1 MTLTALLLA
10 GGRSSRMGFDKA
22 TLNIGGEPLW
32 QRQLRVLRELSP
44 AVLWVSARER
54 PSWCS
59 REIEV
64 VLDESPRRAPLSGLA
79 AGLSQLRTSHL
90 LVLAIDLP
98 RISAEHLRKLC
109 DLARPGSG
117 VIPLN
122 EDYFEPLCAI
132 YPVEAGASAQAA
144 LISDDVS
151 LQHFGKT
158 LLRESYAEKYVLTSD
173 ERPLYLNLNAPSDLQ
188 KGFADD
194 GFNQSR
200 FDGPQT
206 L

>member
-32 QRQLRVLRELSP
+32 QRQLRVLCELSP
-44 AVLWVSARER
+44 ATLWISARAR
-54 PSWCS
+54 PAWCPS
-59 REIEV
+59 EVEV
-64 VLDESPRRAPLSGLA
+64 VLDESPLNAPLSGLA
-79 AGLSQLRTSHL
+79 AGLRRLQTSHL

-122 EDYFEPLCAI
+122 GDYFEPLCAI

-158 LLRESYAEKYVLTSD
+158 LLRKSLAQTYALTAE

-188 KGFADD
+188 KGFADE

-200 FDGPQT
+200 FDGPQI